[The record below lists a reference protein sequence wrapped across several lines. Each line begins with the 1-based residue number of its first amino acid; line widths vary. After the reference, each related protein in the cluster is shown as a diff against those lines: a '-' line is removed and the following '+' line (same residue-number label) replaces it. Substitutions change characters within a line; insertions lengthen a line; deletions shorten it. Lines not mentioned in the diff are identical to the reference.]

1 MKKLFKKK
9 KSLSQRHIT
18 KQTKALVDIGKA
30 PIIGVSITIADG
42 ATVTTTS
49 KAISLLCEAL
59 GEDKTVDWHSKYM
72 DKFDKLTKQC
82 YSDLENMVKEAK
94 DQQLKPEWKE
104 VTL

>member
-18 KQTKALVDIGKA
+18 KQTKAIVDIGKA

-59 GEDKTVDWHSKYM
+59 GEDKTVEWHSKYM
-72 DKFDKLTKQC
+72 EKFRISQSGGVFTVSHPQARDT
-82 YSDLENMVKEAK
+82 EIPARA
-94 DQQLKPEWKE
+94 
-104 VTL
+104 

>member
-18 KQTKALVDIGKA
+18 KQAKALVDIGKA

-59 GEDKTVDWHSKYM
+59 GEDKTVEWHSKYM
-72 DKFDKLTKQC
+72 DRFDKLTKQC
-82 YSDLENMVKEAK
+82 YSDLENMIREAK
-94 DQQLKPEWKE
+94 KATEK
-104 VTL
+104 